1 MTLDLQTMVLV
12 LTGAVVPLI
21 IYLLSRGPQLR
32 QLRTSEDTNL
42 VTSATALVTSL
53 QNEVAALNAKIE
65 RLERDRSTDR
75 ADYVAQL
82 NRAHDE
88 NQRLAT
94 MVAQLRTDTDIATR
108 QIDALRSLPPTRDG
122 DT

>member
-1 MTLDLQTMVLV
+1 MTLDLQTLVLI
-12 LTGAVVPLI
+12 LTGAVVPLL

-32 QLRTSEDTNL
+32 QLKTSEESGL
-42 VTSATALVTSL
+42 ITSATALVTSL
-53 QNEVAALNAKIE
+53 QAEVAALNAKIE

-82 NRAHDE
+82 GRAHGE

-94 MVAQLRTDTDIATR
+94 MVAQLRTDTDIASR
-108 QIDALRSLPPTRDG
+108 QIDVLRSLPSDRNG